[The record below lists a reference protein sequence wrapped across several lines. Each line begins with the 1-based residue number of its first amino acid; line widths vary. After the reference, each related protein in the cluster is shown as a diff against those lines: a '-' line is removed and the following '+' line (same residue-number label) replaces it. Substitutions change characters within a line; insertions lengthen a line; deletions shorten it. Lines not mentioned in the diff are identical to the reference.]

1 MGTGVLLTTQTN
13 KTKPPPPG
21 VFLLAYAT
29 TYPSTAEGEDFALAG
44 KAISEY
50 TKDGATAFNREAQL
64 ERKAS
69 HDELEKKL
77 VAKGLLTKSE

>member
-1 MGTGVLLTTQTN
+1 MINAIRQFFSML
-13 KTKPPPPG
+13 
-21 VFLLAYAT
+21 
-29 TYPSTAEGEDFALAG
+29 STLFAMGEDFALAG

-69 HDELEKKL
+69 HDELRKEL
-77 VAKGLLTKSE
+77 IAKGLLTETESSK

>member
-1 MGTGVLLTTQTN
+1 MINAIRQFFSMITTL
-13 KTKPPPPG
+13 
-21 VFLLAYAT
+21 FAM
-29 TYPSTAEGEDFALAG
+29 GEDFALAG

-77 VAKGLLTKSE
+77 IAKGLLTEAEAESE

>member
-1 MGTGVLLTTQTN
+1 MINAIRQFFSMITTL
-13 KTKPPPPG
+13 
-21 VFLLAYAT
+21 FAM
-29 TYPSTAEGEDFALAG
+29 GEDFALAG

-77 VAKGLLTKSE
+77 IAQGLLPESSKSSKSE